1 MDADISVPIE
11 RLQIQGN
18 ISVFNLTSRLSAS
31 EGLIAVGVDV
41 IGWFGLPSRNTE
53 IEALTSEGVP
63 LATSRTGA
71 NGTAMFT
78 TLKLQEYPGMYDIY
92 FRPKGQSDVA
102 AKLIVNITGCPI
114 GNVKAD
120 TGKACIRC
128 TRGYYSFNPE
138 NTTCDVCPANA
149 GECCAVRCGAAAVT
163 RELSVSCGSQ
173 LHMVASVTKCW
184 CARLQ
189 QLNTL
194 CPLNAPRVS
203 HQGCCTPTLLIL
215 LPARLAECPG
225 QEKVLPLTG
234 FWSSSDRSTQIHR

>member
-149 GECCAVRCGAAAVT
+149 GECCAVRCGCSNSRAQRVLWQPAAYGGFSNEMLVCKTATTEHTVSIECTQSVTPRLLHPNLADIFACPPCRVPWT
-163 RELSVSCGSQ
+163 REGS
-173 LHMVASVTKCW
+173 ASDW
-184 CARLQ
+184 
-189 QLNTL
+189 
-194 CPLNAPRVS
+194 
-203 HQGCCTPTLLIL
+203 LLVF
-215 LPARLAECPG
+215 
-225 QEKVLPLTG
+225 Q
-234 FWSSSDRSTQIHR
+234 